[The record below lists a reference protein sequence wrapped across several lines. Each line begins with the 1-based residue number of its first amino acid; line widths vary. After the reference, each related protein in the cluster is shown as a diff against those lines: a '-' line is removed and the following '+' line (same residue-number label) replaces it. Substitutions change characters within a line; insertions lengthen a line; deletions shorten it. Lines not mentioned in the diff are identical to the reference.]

1 MKVSEIESRRTND
14 AVRKS
19 RRDGPHGEQLFDVS
33 TFISFTRQL
42 EFELELT
49 IADRDRRCTQAQT
62 LSQHVTKILKI
73 VIAMREGRA
82 NGDDVVR
89 FAELLRDAK
98 RVADAV
104 MYGE

>member
-1 MKVSEIESRRTND
+1 MNVSELEPRRTNE

-33 TFISFTRQL
+33 TFIGFTRQL

-62 LSQHVTKILKI
+62 LAQYVTKILKLVLAI
-73 VIAMREGRA
+73 REERVS
-82 NGDDVVR
+82 GDDVVR

>member
-1 MKVSEIESRRTND
+1 MKVSEIEPRRTNE

-62 LSQHVTKILKI
+62 LSQFVTKILKI

-82 NGDDVVR
+82 AGEDVVR

-98 RVADAV
+98 RVADTV